1 MSESGKSVDP
11 NADREA
17 KIRERAY
24 AIWLDQ
30 GQVHDRDTE
39 HWLEAE
45 TEIDREAAPV
55 VSSDVVGA
63 NKSSAATKPKVA
75 SAKVA
80 TSKAAAAAKPKSD
93 VKSAAR
99 GGKESNG
106 IGTRA

>member
-1 MSESGKSVDP
+1 MSDSGKSFDP
-11 NADREA
+11 NAGREA

-30 GQVHDRDTE
+30 GQVHDRDKE

-55 VSSDVVGA
+55 KSAEVA
-63 NKSSAATKPKVA
+63 NKSAATKPKVA
-75 SAKVA
+75 PA
-80 TSKAAAAAKPKSD
+80 KAASTKATAAAKPNSD

-99 GGKESNG
+99 GKDSNG